1 MAEKRFNFNFTFP
14 KAKAAHAQQ
23 HQSET
28 ANDLGT
34 AFNRAWKD
42 VKKRKGIKG
51 SKGII
56 ERGTVSFT
64 ATDPYTSDEED

>member
-1 MAEKRFNFNFTFP
+1 MAEKTFDFLFTFP

-23 HQSET
+23 FKSET

-42 VKKRKGIKG
+42 VKKRQGIKG
-51 SKGII
+51 SKGILSQ
-56 ERGTVSFT
+56 GKVSFT
-64 ATDPYTSDEED
+64 VRGEDE